1 MEVPSL
7 FLRLD
12 IENDEATQVSVFFR
26 HSLTGG
32 VSEYLIALFCLLY
45 RVLMKL

>member
-12 IENDEATQVSVFFR
+12 IEDNER
-26 HSLTGG
+26 
-32 VSEYLIALFCLLY
+32 SEVNLI
-45 RVLMKL
+45 VLIGIV